1 MPTDLRVEQTQA
13 IGAASSDPP
22 PPSDPASPRTGSTS
36 VHQVRFHNS
45 LQPQWLTLIQ
55 GIRGSYT
62 GISTSIRLF
71 RPRAGWQM

>member
-1 MPTDLRVEQTQA
+1 MPTDLRVGQTQA
-13 IGAASSDPP
+13 IGVASSDPP
-22 PPSDPASPRTGSTS
+22 SPSDPASPRTGSTS

-45 LQPQWLTLIQ
+45 LQPRRLILIQ
-55 GIRGSYT
+55 GNTGSYT